1 MLPSSL
7 KSLGAAA
14 ALWNDSVAYGVGDI
28 VTYNDADWITSESG
42 VANEDLMRL
51 VGELFKRQVG
61 EEVARKFKISATSKG
76 VAIDTMHEGG
86 APAPELPRQLA
97 HTEQVFPFEEV

>member
-1 MLPSSL
+1 MRKLSW
-7 KSLGAAA
+7 K
-14 ALWNDSVAYGVGDI
+14 LWSRRATFVHGGDI

-76 VAIDTMHEGG
+76 VAIDNAVGD
-86 APAPELPRQLA
+86 
-97 HTEQVFPFEEV
+97 

>member
-14 ALWNDSVAYGVGDI
+14 ALWNDSIAYGVGDV

-61 EEVARKFKISATSKG
+61 EEVARKFKTTSKG
-76 VAIDTMHEGG
+76 VAIDTMHESGT
-86 APAPELPRQLA
+86 PAPELPRQLT